1 MADKMCEIAAFAEPE
16 SYDDTVMAVL
26 NRLDELRILALD
38 VGDQALQEGLGE
50 VFESFLKRYCDS
62 KHAALNSQMR
72 RHFQPPKLYMH

>member
-1 MADKMCEIAAFAEPE
+1 MADNMCEIATFAEPE

-26 NRLDELRILALD
+26 NRLDELRMLALD
-38 VGDQALQEGLGE
+38 VGDVPLQEGLAE

-72 RHFQPPKLYMH
+72 QHFQPPKPYMH